1 MGSDFLTMQRDGL
14 TNLFSR
20 SHFLYAVAQ
29 AMPNAPT
36 VSILLVN
43 LDRFRMVNEH
53 FSYADGDIV
62 LRETAK
68 RIVAVISSSATASRL
83 CADEFAVAL
92 IDVDQDGAQAMA
104 ERIRLAIAEPHHI
117 AGTEVIVTASVG
129 IARGSHPQ
137 MTAEQLLRQADA
149 AVRCAKQLGSNQVR
163 TDCARPPRELPPL
176 MVETMLRHALRNRDL
191 QIYYQPK
198 VHAKSM
204 QVVGAEALCRWRH
217 PELGDI
223 PPHAFIPIAESSDL
237 ILPIDEYVLRAVCE
251 QGSSWLRQGYRV
263 RTSVNI
269 SSRQF
274 LQPSFPQLVQQAL
287 AESGLDPSLLELEIT
302 ERTAMYDV
310 ERAVHIL
317 TQLRQIGVRIAIDD
331 FGVGYSSLNY
341 LMQFPV
347 HTLKIDRSFTAGIQS
362 AVNQTPII
370 GAIISLAKSLNLSVV
385 AEGVETVQQFDFLRD
400 SKCDEIQGYLFGA
413 PVPPTS
419 FQLSAFIATLQPR
432 QPHLV
437 PDDTH
442 NLERLSEREWLDA
455 VLTGVQRHPRLHE
468 LTSYLAD
475 AIVEQLP
482 LDRLSL
488 EFVEEGAAFSAVHE
502 VSLRDDVP
510 ARPVGTLIPVTNSG
524 VAFVQR
530 TKQPV
535 MCADILR
542 NPEFQ
547 DDYSLAAQGIQSI
560 IRVPLLRGNHV
571 FGTMN
576 VQSTL
581 ERVYTE
587 ADRNRLQRTAQR
599 LSDAVYAAYQDTRR
613 PIAHL
618 YDAKTKLYHRQFLVE
633 LLAADQ
639 PAEWLSQTVLRPFP
653 EWTTA
658 TAVVVSIANHE
669 SMDVVEGEQAV
680 AYIGQCWSTHAVPNA
695 VAIRMGAG
703 EVLFIAFD
711 QPSLSVA
718 QFVHQLRSH
727 IELLNARAERLGD
740 SSLRLEVNT
749 GQASGDWC
757 AFWDVYV
764 DAREQALVLQRTNA

>member
-1 MGSDFLTMQRDGL
+1 MGNDFLPVQRDAL

-53 FSYADGDIV
+53 FSYADGDMV
-62 LRETAK
+62 LRETAQ
-68 RIVAVISSSATASRL
+68 RISTAIPMSATASRL

-92 IDVDQDGAQAMA
+92 TDVDKDGAEAVA
-104 ERIRLAIAEPHHI
+104 ERVRLAIAEPHHI

-129 IARGSHPQ
+129 IATGSHPQ
-137 MTAEQLLRQADA
+137 ATAEQLLRQADA

-251 QGSSWLRQGYRV
+251 QGSTWLKQGYRV

-274 LQPSFPQLVQQAL
+274 LQPSFPHLVEQAL
-287 AESGLDPSLLELEIT
+287 AESGLEPSLLELEIT

-317 TQLRQIGVRIAIDD
+317 TKLRQIGVRIAIDD

-432 QPHLV
+432 HPHFV
-437 PDDTH
+437 PDDAH
-442 NLERLSEREWLDA
+442 NLERFSEREWLDT
-455 VLTGVQRHPRLHE
+455 VLTNVRRRPRLHE

-475 AIVEQLP
+475 AIVEHVP

-488 EFVEEGAAFSAVHE
+488 EFAENGAAFSAVHE

-510 ARPVGTLIPVTNSG
+510 ARPVGTLIPVANSG
-524 VAFVQR
+524 LAFVQR

-535 MCADILR
+535 MCVDILH
-542 NPEFQ
+542 NPEFD
-547 DDYSLAAQGIQSI
+547 DDYGLAAEGIQSV
-560 IRVPLLRGNHV
+560 IRAPLLRGNRV
-571 FGTMN
+571 FGTLN

-587 ADRNRLQRTAQR
+587 ADRKRLQRTAER
-599 LSDAVYAAYQDTRR
+599 LSDALYAAYQDARQ
-613 PIAHL
+613 PVSHL
-618 YDAKTKLYHRQFLVE
+618 YDAKTKLYHRAFLVE
-633 LLAADQ
+633 LLTADA
-639 PAEWLSQTVLRPFP
+639 PSAWLSQAVQRPFS

-669 SMDVVEGEQAV
+669 NMDLLEGEQAV

-695 VAIRMGAG
+695 VAIRMGAN
-703 EVLFIAFD
+703 EVLVLAFD
-711 QPSLSVA
+711 QPSLSVTH
-718 QFVHQLRSH
+718 FLHQLRSH
-727 IELLNARAERLGD
+727 IQLLNVRADRLGD
-740 SSLRLEVNT
+740 ASQRLEVYT
-749 GQASGDWC
+749 GQATGDWR
-757 AFWDVYV
+757 AFWRVYA
-764 DAREQALVLQRTNA
+764 DAREQALALQRANG